1 MNTTNNTQE
10 IINTIFDE
18 AVTCGNV
25 GAIAQLMSTGESVP
39 LKPLVFKICSSSDVG
54 FLEQMMLLALETR
67 NEQIIS
73 ALRNNS
79 HVRNMDVD
87 KLICEGKHH
96 LVPFFLLIERKD
108 YIINLLYNY
117 AMTCPETYNLSSF
130 KYDESDQVVILST
143 CLHLIKQVTGVKYEF
158 FDTTLHPSGKKLI
171 IDDVALLFLHN
182 GKLELFKL
190 LCEHRQFAWG
200 TKCAMIDIFCNLQI
214 DDDKKDELY
223 KIIMKGYHYRKCEST
238 NTNTKKLLSVIGGLT
253 PFIFNE
259 LTFLSGDENKC
270 PLSNSKT
277 FVPSQK
283 VTNDRLIL
291 LRDILAAGLPT
302 MENLQELD
310 ESCEGR
316 QILTQFGLLN

>member
-39 LKPLVFKICSSSDVG
+39 LKPLIFKICSSSDVG
-54 FLEQMMLLALETR
+54 FLEQMMLLALEKR
-67 NEQIIS
+67 NEQIIA

-96 LVPFFLLIERKD
+96 LVPFFLLIGRD
-108 YIINLLYNY
+108 YTTNLLYNY

-130 KYDESDQVVILST
+130 KYDESDQVFTLST

-158 FDTTLHPSGKKLI
+158 ADTLHSSGKKLET
-171 IDDVALLFLHN
+171 DDVASLFIVH

-190 LCEHRQFAWG
+190 LCEHRSFAWG
-200 TKCAMIDIFCNLQI
+200 TKCALIEKFSYLQI
-214 DDDKKDELY
+214 EDDKKDELF
-223 KIIMKGYHYRKCEST
+223 KVIMKNLCYYKCKST
-238 NTNTKKLLSVIGGLT
+238 DTNTKKLLDNDALT
-253 PFIFNE
+253 PYMVNE
-259 LTFLSGDENKC
+259 LTVLLEGEDNSFNNKNKLVTS
-270 PLSNSKT
+270 PED
-277 FVPSQK
+277 
-283 VTNDRLIL
+283 TNDRLIL
-291 LRDILAAGLPT
+291 LRDILTAGLPT

-310 ESCEGR
+310 KSCEGR